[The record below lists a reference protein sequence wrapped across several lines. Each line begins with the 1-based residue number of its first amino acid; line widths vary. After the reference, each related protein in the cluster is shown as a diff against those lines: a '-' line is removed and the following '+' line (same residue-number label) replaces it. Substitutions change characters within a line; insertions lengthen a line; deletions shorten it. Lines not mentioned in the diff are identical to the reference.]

1 MTNGLQVITVQ
12 NVRCYVDDNNVAW
25 LNAEDVARGLG
36 FVQVE
41 EKLSTTDGRKTYTT
55 VRWARVNNY
64 LAEFGY
70 PSKVGKD
77 DFLPENMFYRLAMK
91 ASNTAAQ
98 IFQAKVADEILPS
111 IRKNGLYINPN
122 APIDP
127 RFLRRMADELEQRD
141 KQIAALTSQVA
152 ELKPAAEY
160 CRLILQSQEA
170 LPITVIAKDYGMAP
184 AAFNELL
191 HKLKI
196 QYKVGRTWVLYQ
208 LYASLGYT
216 KTVTQTLKN
225 GLVTTMS
232 YWTQKGRM
240 FLYSMLK
247 KENVLPV
254 IERKSPMA
262 ILF

>member
-36 FVQVE
+36 FVMVRADRV
-41 EKLSTTDGRKTYTT
+41 TTSGDNYSA
-55 VRWARVNNY
+55 VRWERVNGY

-70 PSKVGKD
+70 PDKVGKD

-91 ASNTAAQ
+91 ASNETAQA
-98 IFQAKVADEILPS
+98 FQAKVADEILPS

-141 KQIAALTSQVA
+141 KQIAALTVQVA
-152 ELKPAAEY
+152 ELKPDAEY

-170 LPITVIAKDYGMAP
+170 LPVTVIAKDYGMAP

-196 QYKVGRTWVLYQ
+196 QYKVGKTWVLYQ
-208 LYASLGYT
+208 LYAGLGYT
-216 KTVTQTLKN
+216 RTVTQTLKN